1 MHTQEFFRQ
10 LDALIAERHLLLHPF
25 YQLWSEGALTL
36 PMLREYAKEYS
47 LLMNLLPTCVSATH
61 ARCPDP
67 SIRQML
73 LETLIEEEHGPEN
86 HPELWARFAEA
97 LGVSREELAQHRP
110 LPQTRLAVELLRELA
125 FRPDP
130 AEGLAALYA
139 YKSQIPE
146 VAAVKIDGLRRYY
159 GIADKQGLSFFL
171 LHLPG
176 SRHAERFHRTVVREA
191 LERLCTTEEQQHR
204 ALEAAREAADAL
216 NLLLDGVYQ
225 THCVR
230 ERIVP

>member
-1 MHTQEFFRQ
+1 
-10 LDALIAERHLLLHPF
+10 
-25 YQLWSEGALTL
+25 
-36 PMLREYAKEYS
+36 
-47 LLMNLLPTCVSATH
+47 
-61 ARCPDP
+61 
-67 SIRQML
+67 
-73 LETLIEEEHGPEN
+73 
-86 HPELWARFAEA
+86 
-97 LGVSREELAQHRP
+97 
-110 LPQTRLAVELLRELA
+110 
-125 FRPDP
+125 
-130 AEGLAALYA
+130 
-139 YKSQIPE
+139 
-146 VAAVKIDGLRRYY
+146 VAAVKIEGLRRYY
-159 GIADKQGLSFFL
+159 GIADEQGLSFFL